1 MASILL
7 FGATGLMGS
16 HLVPALKKAYPSS
29 PLTVYIRDTD
39 SSLVSYLNQ
48 IAKVDKIVHGDFKE
62 LDNISNLAAEHE
74 VVINAGSSWD
84 VPLSQ
89 AIIAGLK
96 TRVYQGKSKPSLIHI
111 SGAGNFHD
119 GRTDGKLSGDSK
131 VWNVSLQL
139 HITMGE
145 RRLT

>member
-29 PLTVYIRDTD
+29 TVTVYIRDTD

-48 IAKVDKIVHGDFKE
+48 TAKVDKIVHGDFKE
-62 LDNISNLAAEHE
+62 LDRISNLAAEHE

-96 TRVYQGKSKPSLIHI
+96 TRADQGKSKPSLIHI

-119 GRTDGKLSGDSK
+119 GRTDGRLSGDGK
-131 VWNVSLQL
+131 VWNVSFQI